1 MGACSV
7 KPDLSPILY
16 EAEHLMMEQPDS
28 SLSLLKGVQ
37 SPEKASDEQYA
48 LWCLLYTQAMDK
60 SGIEHTSDS
69 LIQKA
74 VGYFEKT
81 SQMNRKMQAY
91 YYCGRVFQD
100 LNDVLQ
106 TQEYYLKGYEVGKD
120 LNEPYLLGRLCA
132 NLGVLYT
139 YQDLYAPALDF
150 EKKAVEY
157 FKEEIDSVSLSLTF
171 RNVARIY
178 VCENFLDSA
187 ICYYSKA
194 LAYTSGSHEFYIQNE
209 LANTY
214 ARIGDC
220 QNGLFYAKKA
230 CAQISSTNDTCL
242 ISLTMGNLFFKMGEI
257 DSAYAY
263 LSFCEK
269 SSNKQ
274 TLADGYYFLAQLEKS
289 RGELNKYV
297 CFQEKYETL
306 KDSIDKET
314 YTEMLYRLQSMYDYQ
329 IVEREKDF
337 YRQKV
342 YKKTRIIYWGSLIGV
357 LFLTSLICVFAY
369 NNNKK
374 QKKEEQLN
382 QSLRLQGQ
390 KYRESLQYL
399 SDRENSINRL
409 KKQLVE
415 ELQKRECVESD
426 LQNKLGLAQQ
436 DKTEIA
442 KRLELVLDMI
452 DKNKIRHTKKQ
463 NDDIEKAKV
472 LFFTSDLYHGIY
484 SEWTKMDKTKWPD
497 LIDWIDRLLYID
509 FTPRIKDLYPRISE
523 FELQIC
529 YLIKLSIPVGR
540 IALLLCSSSQ
550 AVSVC
555 KKRLYTKLTGKQ
567 GSAKDF
573 DNYVVKFS

>member
-16 EAEHLMMEQPDS
+16 EAESLTMEQPDS
-28 SLSLLKGVQ
+28 SLSLLKEIQ
-37 SPEKASDEQYA
+37 FPEKASDEQYA

-60 SGIEHTSDS
+60 AGIEHTSDS

-74 VGYFEKT
+74 VEYFEKT
-81 SQMNRKMQAY
+81 SQSTRKMQAY
-91 YYCGRVFQD
+91 YYCGVVYYD
-100 LNDVLQ
+100 LNDAPQ
-106 TQEYYLKGYEVGKD
+106 AQSYFLKAYEVGKN
-120 LNEPYLLGRLCA
+120 LNEYSLLGRLCA

-139 YQDLYAPALDF
+139 YQELYAPALDF
-150 EKKAVEY
+150 EKKAIEY
-157 FKEEIDSVSLSLTF
+157 FKEEVDSVSLSLTL
-171 RNVARIY
+171 RNIARIY
-178 VCENFLDSA
+178 VCDNLLDSA

-194 LAYTSGSHEFYIQNE
+194 LRYTSGSHEFYIQNE
-209 LANTY
+209 LADTY
-214 ARIGDC
+214 GRIGDY

-230 CAQISSTNDTCL
+230 YTQIRTTNDSCL
-242 ISLTMGNLFFKMGEI
+242 ISLTMGNLFFKMGEN

-269 SSNKQ
+269 SSNGQ
-274 TLADGYYFLAQLEKS
+274 TLAGGYSSLAQLEKL

-297 CFQEKYETL
+297 FFQEKYETL

-314 YTEMLYRLQSMYDYQ
+314 YTEMLYRLQSMYDYRL
-329 IVEREKDF
+329 VEKEKEF

-342 YKKTRIIYWGSLIGV
+342 DKKTRSIYWISLIGI
-357 LFLTSLICVFAY
+357 LLLTSVICVFAH

-374 QKKEEQLN
+374 RKKEQQLN
-382 QSLRLQGQ
+382 QSLRLQEQ
-390 KYRESLQYL
+390 KYRESQQYL
-399 SDRENSINRL
+399 RDREVSVDRL
-409 KKQLVE
+409 KKQLIV
-415 ELQKRECVESD
+415 ELQNRECVEND
-426 LQNKLGLAQQ
+426 LQSKLGLVQR
-436 DKTEIA
+436 DKIELA
-442 KRLELVLDMI
+442 KRLDLVLDMI
-452 DKNKIRHTKKQ
+452 DKKNIRHTKKQ

-497 LIDWIDRLLYID
+497 LVDWIDQLLYVD
-509 FTPRIKDLYPRISE
+509 FTHRVKDLYPGISD

-573 DNYVVKFS
+573 DNYIVKF